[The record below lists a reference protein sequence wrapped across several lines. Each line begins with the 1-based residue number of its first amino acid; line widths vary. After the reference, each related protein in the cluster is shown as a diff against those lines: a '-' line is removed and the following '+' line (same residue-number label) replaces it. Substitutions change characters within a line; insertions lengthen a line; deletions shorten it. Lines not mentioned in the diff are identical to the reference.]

1 MSELLFALCST
12 LALAAAPVSTL
23 QVEATG
29 FQGSSGHALARLY
42 RPGQDVVREPWRT
55 TKAAIVD
62 GKAVLTFE
70 GLEPGDYAVV
80 VVHDVNDNGVID
92 HNVLHLPAEP
102 LGFSNGFTLGLFSG
116 KPTFEALRF
125 TVASEGTT
133 VKMQVR

>member
-1 MSELLFALCST
+1 MSELLFAL
-12 LALAAAPVSTL
+12 LLAAAPVGTL
-23 QVEATG
+23 QIDATG

-55 TKAAIVD
+55 AKAAIVD

-102 LGFSNGFTLGLFSG
+102 LGFSNGFTLGLFSV
-116 KPTFEALRF
+116 KPTFDTLRF
-125 TVASEGTT
+125 TVAGERTT
-133 VKMQVR
+133 VTVQVH